1 MSVQLAGL
9 TLASPVMVAA
19 GCGGTG
25 RELSPYVDLSTLGAF
40 VTRSLTLDPREGNPM
55 PRIAETPSG
64 FVHATGLPNPGLE
77 SFLALELPWLA
88 QQHVRT
94 FVSVAGSTLG
104 EYAEVARRLGN
115 APGVSG
121 IELNLSQPDGP
132 DLGLFDA
139 REPFQAAR
147 VVGTVRR
154 ELPRGIVLTAKLA
167 ADPVRVVE
175 AARLCAEAGVDALVL
190 VNAVPALMPDGRP
203 AGLSGP
209 AIAPIARRC
218 VADVRAALPDLP
230 LVGAGGVA
238 TATDARTLLA
248 AGADAVQVG
257 SALLHD
263 PTVAARLAAELE
275 GDA

>member
-1 MSVQLAGL
+1 MSVQVAGL
-9 TLASPVMVAA
+9 TLASRVMVAS

-25 RELSPYVDLSTLGAF
+25 RELAPYVDLATLGAF
-40 VTRSLTLDPREGNPM
+40 VTRSLTLDAREGNPM
-55 PRIAETPSG
+55 PRVAETPSG
-64 FVHATGLPNPGLE
+64 FVHAVGLQNPGLD

-88 QQHVRT
+88 QQKVRT
-94 FVSVAGSTLG
+94 FVSVAGASLG
-104 EYAEVARRLGN
+104 ELAEVARRLGT

-121 IELNLSQPDGP
+121 VELNLSQPDGTE
-132 DLGLFDA
+132 LGLFDA

-154 ELPRGIVLTAKLA
+154 ELPRGVALTAKLA
-167 ADPVRVVE
+167 ADPIRVVE
-175 AARLCAEAGVDALVL
+175 SARLCAEAGVDALVL

-209 AIAPIARRC
+209 AIAPLARRC
-218 VADVRAALPDLP
+218 IADVRAALPDLP
-230 LVGAGGVA
+230 LIGAGGVA
-238 TATDARTLLA
+238 TAADARTLLA